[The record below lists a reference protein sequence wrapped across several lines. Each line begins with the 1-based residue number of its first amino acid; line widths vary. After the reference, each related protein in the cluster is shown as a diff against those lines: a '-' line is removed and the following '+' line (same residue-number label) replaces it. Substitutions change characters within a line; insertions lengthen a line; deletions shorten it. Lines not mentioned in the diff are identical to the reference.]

1 MDGVV
6 LLGNVLG
13 CKLFCPNFS
22 HVEFIK
28 TTKQLAKD
36 ALLACKRCPF
46 EVLLTPF

>member
-6 LLGNVLG
+6 LLSNVLG
-13 CKLFCPNFS
+13 CNLLCPNFS
-22 HVEFIK
+22 HTDLIK
-28 TTKQLAKD
+28 TTKQLVKD